1 MVMRRPLHVAFLL
14 LAACGAPPAQ
24 ATPQPV
30 QTDRVAVAEPA
41 GRPDEWGYSPAAVR
55 VASGTSVTWHN
66 GGVEF
71 HTVTS
76 DDVGRPFDVALEVG
90 KDASVTF
97 ARAGSFAYHC
107 GVHPQMK
114 GVVVVCDG
122 ACR

>member
-1 MVMRRPLHVAFLL
+1 MRPLRLALLL
-14 LAACGAPPAQ
+14 LAACGGPAAQ

-30 QTDRVAVAEPA
+30 QTDRVAVVEPA
-41 GRPDEWGYSPAAVR
+41 GRPAEWSYSPAAAR
-55 VASGTSVTWHN
+55 VASGTTVTWHN

-76 DDVGRPFDVALEVG
+76 DDAGRPFDVALEVG
-90 KDASVTF
+90 KDATVTF
-97 ARAGSFAYHC
+97 ARAGTFAYHC

-122 ACR
+122 PCR